1 MKAPITIA
9 EAWNA
14 IAYHYGWTPDQLA
27 QAVKQAHLVER
38 FATVEECEQIA
49 KNKRELLQQMQA
61 QPERAPLTQT
71 QIENMCVEVHLK
83 RDFSTNLKSLFLL
96 PELSKP
102 PTASSKEARNVSQMD

>member
-38 FATVEECEQIA
+38 FATVEECERVRKVIQGS
-49 KNKRELLQQMQA
+49 RVEPLLKCVQA
-61 QPERAPLTQT
+61 T
-71 QIENMCVEVHLK
+71 VV
-83 RDFSTNLKSLFLL
+83 
-96 PELSKP
+96 KP
-102 PTASSKEARNVSQMD
+102 